1 MPDRRVVVTRPAADA
16 EVLAHDLTA
25 AGLQPTV
32 LPLIEVGAVDAP
44 QPLDQAWRSMP
55 HYLAAMFV
63 SANAVEHF
71 FSRQPGGIP
80 VFNALSSLS
89 ARAWAT
95 GPGTVKAL
103 LRQGAEVAWMDA
115 PLPAAGRFDSEALW
129 EAVRSRVQPGDRVL
143 IVRGADDSDSVQ
155 AHDGRGAGRD
165 WLSEQLTQAGAQVD
179 FVVAYQR
186 RAPAWGPQQLA
197 QARHAA
203 TDGSVWLFSS
213 AQALANL
220 RRLLPEQD
228 WSAARAVATHPRIAA
243 ALRNA
248 GFGVVCE
255 SRPVLAEMV
264 ASIESIG

>member
-16 EVLAHDLTA
+16 EVLARDLTA

-32 LPLIEVGAVDAP
+32 LPLIEVGAVDGP
-44 QPLDQAWRSMP
+44 QPLDQAWRAMP

-155 AHDGRGAGRD
+155 AHDGRGAGAAAKSRWAITWTMSD
-165 WLSEQLTQAGAQVD
+165 RIEQVRGPR
-179 FVVAYQR
+179 VASPATSQTACRSSQR
-186 RAPAWGPQQLA
+186 RSVDGFPAL
-197 QARHAA
+197 
-203 TDGSVWLFSS
+203 
-213 AQALANL
+213 
-220 RRLLPEQD
+220 
-228 WSAARAVATHPRIAA
+228 
-243 ALRNA
+243 
-248 GFGVVCE
+248 
-255 SRPVLAEMV
+255 
-264 ASIESIG
+264 